1 MSHGRQTVGEGNRQV
16 RPRSGE
22 RGYRTRQTV
31 GGIPTKRNAGSSGDC
46 ETFYHTAK

>member
-22 RGYRTRQTV
+22 RGYSWILTFQTSV
-31 GGIPTKRNAGSSGDC
+31 GIVSIVIS
-46 ETFYHTAK
+46 F